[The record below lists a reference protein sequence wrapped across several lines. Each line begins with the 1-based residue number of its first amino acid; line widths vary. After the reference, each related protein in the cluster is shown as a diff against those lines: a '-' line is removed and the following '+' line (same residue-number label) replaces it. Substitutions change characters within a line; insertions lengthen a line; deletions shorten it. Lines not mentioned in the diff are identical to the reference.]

1 MRNIGPLLTV
11 GKLVLMLLGNSG
23 ILWAQAGISQG
34 APCFSIHVRLNG
46 NSIDGPKAI
55 TVRTP
60 QNENTVAI
68 NGNCFTVPPALLAEK
83 KIDVIFVI
91 PRNRVYLAA
100 INSGFF
106 AGPWDVELECEHRI
120 KREPFLPE

>member
-1 MRNIGPLLTV
+1 
-11 GKLVLMLLGNSG
+11 
-23 ILWAQAGISQG
+23 
-34 APCFSIHVRLNG
+34 VRLNG

-106 AGPWDVELECEHRI
+106 AGPWDVELEDKKFERGVVLPKHARI
-120 KREPFLPE
+120 KEVCAVVFHVGDPETALSQTGCRTPQDK